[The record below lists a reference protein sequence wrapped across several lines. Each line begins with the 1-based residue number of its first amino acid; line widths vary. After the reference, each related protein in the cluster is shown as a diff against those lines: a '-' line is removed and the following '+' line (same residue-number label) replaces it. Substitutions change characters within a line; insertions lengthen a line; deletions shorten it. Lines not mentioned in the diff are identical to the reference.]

1 MKKVF
6 LLVFSIFLT
15 AAFFADAATADD
27 PAIRIMT
34 YNIRMNTPS
43 DGINAWPNRKD
54 HVAEM
59 IRDKYQVDIVG
70 VQEAL
75 IEQVHDLE
83 ARLTDYMR
91 IGVGRD
97 NGWDQ
102 GEHMAIFFRKD
113 RFELLQQN
121 TFWLSETPEIPGVT
135 SWESA
140 CNRIVTWGKFK
151 DRTSGREFYHFN
163 THFDHRSQKARVES
177 AKLIW
182 RRIQAM
188 TNGLPVVLTGDFNI
202 QETNEAYAILTG
214 KEPADGDDR
223 SDLKDARYIT
233 KIPHQGPTST
243 FTRNQWTETG
253 APETKIDFIFVRNG
267 FQVLSHQV
275 PNDKYDGRYPSD
287 HLPVVA
293 DLAFPE

>member
-6 LLVFSIFLT
+6 LALFSFVLMGALIVG
-15 AAFFADAATADD
+15 AAAASDS
-27 PAIRIMT
+27 AIRVMT

-113 RFELLQQN
+113 RFELLQHN
-121 TFWLSETPEIPGVT
+121 TFWLSETPEIPGVR

-140 CNRIVTWGKFK
+140 CNRIVTWAKFK
-151 DRTSGREFYHFN
+151 DRKSDREFYHFN
-163 THFDHRSQKARVES
+163 THFDHRSQYARVES

-182 RRIQAM
+182 RRISLL
-188 TNGLPVVLTGDFNI
+188 TDGLPVVLTGDFNVR
-202 QETNEAYAILTG
+202 ETNEAYAILTG
-214 KEPADGDDR
+214 KEPVGDSR
-223 SDLKDARYIT
+223 SDLKDARYISKT
-233 KIPHQGPTST
+233 PHQGPTST

-253 APETKIDFIFVRNG
+253 EPETKIDFIFVRNG
-267 FQVLSHQV
+267 FQVLSHQT
-275 PNDKYDGRYPSD
+275 PADKYDGRFPSD
-287 HLPVVA
+287 HLPVVV